1 MADETK
7 TVIIDIEVETKD
19 FAQEIGKVNEKI
31 RDNREE
37 IKELSK
43 DYDLNI
49 KEIAELELAN
59 KDLSKSKQDLTKQSK
74 LESNS
79 LNALRAE
86 LAKQVKERNT
96 LNTSSKEGAARFLQL
111 QKSIKGLNDEIS
123 GFEQAGGDF
132 RRNVGNY
139 PQLLKEAAG
148 QTKIFGISL
157 NQGAEAFS
165 NIASAAGG
173 STKSVGLASKAMRVF
188 KIALASTGIGA
199 LVVALGSM
207 VTYLQRTQEGQE
219 KLNKVLAQAGAVVDV
234 ILDRIAMLGKA
245 ISLVFEGEF
254 TKAAETAKA
263 AFQGVAAEIEEEIEL
278 AGKLSDGLAD
288 IEKREAAVVVKNAER
303 LRDIKELNKIAEDTS
318 RSAEERLAAAGKA
331 IELEQLRVDSLL
343 AIQRDKTALLAL
355 EYDRTESTTADLLEL
370 NQERARVFEL
380 ETASLEA
387 QTTLQNKY
395 NILLEQTRKA
405 QTDIN
410 AAEQA
415 SIPELE
421 GITAKKIAIGEEF
434 NIAKVKTSKAAA
446 EQETVNAEAAATAIT
461 GITGTLIKNEKANA
475 LTQILTSSA
484 VAIAGAVKAAQVLPF
499 PANIA
504 AVISGIASVSAG
516 IGQAKAQLSQAGGP
530 SSGGSGGGSVASLPT
545 LAAGVTD
552 LRAGNPLVSQ
562 FSQPALDQSAQAS
575 ATARAIQGLPSPT
588 VSVVDI
594 NIAQSSRTVKLAE
607 STLG

>member
-173 STKSVGLASKAMRVF
+173 SAKSVGLASKAMRVF

-219 KLNKVLAQAGAVVDV
+219 KLNKALAQAGAVVDV

>member
-173 STKSVGLASKAMRVF
+173 SAKSVGLASKAMRVF

-219 KLNKVLAQAGAVVDV
+219 KLNKALAQAGAVVDV

-594 NIAQSSRTVKLAE
+594 NTAQSSRTVKLAE